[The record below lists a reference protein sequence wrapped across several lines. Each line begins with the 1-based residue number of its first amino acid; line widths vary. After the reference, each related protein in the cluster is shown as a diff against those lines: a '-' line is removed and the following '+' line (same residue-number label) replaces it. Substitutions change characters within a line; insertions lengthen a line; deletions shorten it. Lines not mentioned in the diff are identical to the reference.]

1 MNSHLPP
8 DEAVVAFLILVG
20 LFVAVWWLVEY
31 MR

>member
-8 DEAVVAFLILVG
+8 DEAVVAFLICVA
-20 LFVAVWWLVEY
+20 LFVFVWWIVEY